1 MAHSLREV
9 RLCAEG
15 LTLWR
20 GTRCLF
26 DALSFEV
33 RPGTALLVQG
43 ANGSGKTTLLRILCG
58 LTRPESG
65 RVLWGDQTI
74 DGEYWAQ
81 LAYNGHLPGL
91 KADLTVAQN
100 LDFFAAARG
109 STKATWRDRTAELG
123 LAHCEHLEVRHLSA
137 GQKRR
142 TALVRLLISGAK
154 VWILDEPFTN
164 LDQQGRELIERALNE
179 HLNAGGLAVIAA
191 HHALQ
196 VADSRLQQLTLGA
209 LN

>member
-1 MAHSLREV
+1 MAHSLRED
-9 RLCAEG
+9 RLSAEG

-33 RPGTALLVQG
+33 RPGNALLVQG

-65 RVLWGDQTI
+65 RVLWSERAI
-74 DGEYWAQ
+74 DSEYWAQ

-109 STKATWRDRTAELG
+109 ATHASWRDRAAQLG
-123 LAHCEHLEVRHLSA
+123 LSHCEDLEVRHLSA

-164 LDQQGRELIERALNE
+164 LDQQGREMIERALNE
-179 HLNAGGLAVIAA
+179 HVNAGGLAVIAA

-196 VADSRLQQLTLGA
+196 VADSRLQHLTLGA